1 MQKPSKPR
9 TRRDNVYLGAFLGLI
24 FPVIGFLLY
33 YLFMF
38 SDNYSLQGY
47 WDFLF
52 SSGNI
57 SAALSLAIILNLPVF
72 LFNLSNNNYHTVRGV
87 VGVTIFYGVLIII
100 FKFL

>member
-1 MQKPSKPR
+1 MQKPGKPR
-9 TRRDNVYLGAFLGLI
+9 RQRDNVYLGAFLGLI

-33 YLFMF
+33 YVFMF
-38 SDNYSLQGY
+38 SDSYTLRGY
-47 WDFLF
+47 WNFLF
-52 SSGNI
+52 VSRNI

-72 LFNLSNNNYHTVRGV
+72 LLSLSNHHYQTVRGV